1 MDKSYLCLDIESTIF
16 QKGNPFSRR
25 NKLVLVGIGNYQGLD
40 RQEIQDRITATNL
53 LVGFNIKFDLHWIQR
68 HEIDFSHCT
77 VWDCQLAHFL
87 LTGQSQPYPSLNSVA
102 SEYGLGSKLDVVATE
117 YWEKGID
124 TDAIPEDVLQ
134 EYLKQDLLLTE
145 QVYHYQIKLFG
156 KEPQLYKLFKLH
168 AQDLLCLQDMEWNGI
183 GFNVTRAEELAN
195 LELKRINEI
204 ERQLKEEYE
213 NIPINF
219 QSRDHLSAYL
229 YGGTIVD
236 KVRLPIGVYKT
247 GAKTGLPR
255 YKVVEYKYDL
265 PQLIKPSEGSE
276 LAKEGY
282 YATDEGTLRSIKCN
296 REARKRLDLILERSK
311 SSKLLGTYYRGI
323 PELIEEMD
331 WPSGTIHGN
340 LNQCVAATGR
350 LSSSRPNL
358 QNFAGEVDKLIRSR
372 YDE

>member
-1 MDKSYLCLDIESTIF
+1 MTYQVLDVESTIF

-25 NKLVLVGIGNYQGLD
+25 NKLVLVGIGNYIGLD
-40 RQEIQDRITATNL
+40 KQEIQDRITATNL

-68 HEIDFSHCT
+68 HEIDFSHCA

-87 LTGQSQPYPSLNSVA
+87 LTGQSNPYPSLNSVA
-102 SEYGLGSKLDVVATE
+102 SEYGLGSKLDVVADE
-117 YWEKGID
+117 YWSKGID
-124 TDAIPEDVLQ
+124 TDQIPKDVLQ
-134 EYLKQDLLLTE
+134 EYLEQDLLLTE
-145 QVYHYQIKLFG
+145 RVYHHQINLF
-156 KEPQLYKLFKLH
+156 KKDPQLYKLFKLH
-168 AQDLLCLQDMEWNGI
+168 CQDLLCLQDMEWNGMD
-183 GFNVTRAEELAN
+183 FDVSRAEELAN
-195 LELKRINEI
+195 QELKRINEI
-204 ERQLKEEYE
+204 ECRLKEGYE

-236 KVRLPIGVYKT
+236 EVRLPIGVYKT
-247 GAKTGLPR
+247 GAKAGLPR
-255 YKVVEYKYDL
+255 FKIVEYTYNL
-265 PQLIKPSEGSE
+265 PQLIKPPEGSE
-276 LAKEGY
+276 LIKEGY

-331 WPSGTIHGN
+331 WPPGTIHGN

-372 YDE
+372 YVD